1 MEVID
6 VLTQLWKSF
15 HSVDG
20 YEITLYTLIYYNFTS
35 QLHLGKAEG
44 GKGGMKCWYMI
55 QIHYPEWNQPDTKGR
70 ML

>member
-20 YEITLYTLIYYNFTS
+20 YGITLYTLIYYNFTS
-35 QLHLGKAEG
+35 QLHLGKAEVG
-44 GKGGMKCWYMI
+44 EGRNEVL
-55 QIHYPEWNQPDTKGR
+55 IHDTNT
-70 ML
+70 LS